1 MAPEFLFE
9 RGERT
14 VRQLRKFFDRN
25 ILEDVVVD
33 DLFEILLGRVDVA
46 QQFALQAAVFVRGDE
61 VDQFGHFDVLG
72 RLVAVEI
79 LVAQVVVG
87 VDEKLWIEFQAGI
100 ETCERLRQFSHECS
114 FEMFSP

>member
-14 VRQLRKFFDRN
+14 VRQLREFFDRN

-46 QQFALQAAVFVRGDE
+46 QQFALQAAVFAAKE
-61 VDQFGHFDVLG
+61 N
-72 RLVAVEI
+72 
-79 LVAQVVVG
+79 
-87 VDEKLWIEFQAGI
+87 
-100 ETCERLRQFSHECS
+100 
-114 FEMFSP
+114 FELSLKMWS